1 VALADIQ
8 AVRTTH
14 LSGLGRTGLI
24 VAGVVVVGTIA
35 IAASGGLYGP

>member
-14 LSGLGRTGLI
+14 LSGLGLTGLI
-24 VAGVVVVGTIA
+24 VAGAALVATIA
-35 IAASGGLYGP
+35 IAASGGLVKY